1 MDRDDPLEQRRHLLR
16 LLLASGGAIAGSALL
31 APLVHAFGN
40 VPKKLPPNQSIYD
53 MRGRV
58 TVDGKPASR
67 STPIT
72 ANSKVQTASN
82 SYVVFAVGQDA
93 HLLRENS
100 TLELSGADA
109 LADAM
114 RLFTGRVLSVFG
126 QRAAG
131 KRMALQTTTA
141 TIGIRGT
148 GVYMESEPDSS
159 YVCTCYG
166 AVALASSTNPEARED
181 IVSRHHDAPRYILAN
196 PEGGKLII
204 PAPMKNHTDEE
215 LMLIEEIVGRQAPI
229 ASAQGY
235 SAPRRGY

>member
-16 LLLASGGAIAGSALL
+16 LLLASGGAAAGSALL

-40 VPKKLPPNQSIYD
+40 VPKALPPGQSIYD
-53 MRGRV
+53 MRGKV
-58 TVDGKPASR
+58 TVDGKPAGR
-67 STPIT
+67 STPIK
-72 ANSKVQTASN
+72 ASSKVETGSN

-100 TLELSGADA
+100 TMQLSGADA

-126 QRAAG
+126 QRGPG

-148 GVYMESEPDSS
+148 GVYMEAAPDSS

-166 AVALASSTNPEARED
+166 AVSLASASNPEARED

-204 PAPMKNHTDEE
+204 PAPMQNHTDEE
-215 LMLIEEIVGRQAPI
+215 LMLIEEIVGRTAPI
-229 ASAQGY
+229 SAARSY
-235 SAPRRGY
+235 STPRRGY